1 MAGYDLVSDAI
12 TEFLHKLTHAQA
24 QPHREV
30 ILITGVLALAVILF
44 RPAWHLTRNFI
55 TIAHEGGH
63 ALAAILTGRRL
74 SGIRL
79 HSDTSGLTLSR
90 GKPRGFG
97 MIVTGLAGY
106 TTPPLLGLG
115 AAALLGTGRLT
126 LLLWILLV
134 LLALML
140 IMIRNFFGV
149 VSVVAAIAII
159 IGVSWYAPADVQG
172 AFGYAFVWFFLLGG
186 ARAVFELQQS
196 RFRRQASGSDADQVA
211 HLTHVPA
218 ILWVGFFVVV
228 ALLCLFF
235 GFRWLTGY

>member
-1 MAGYDLVSDAI
+1 M
-12 TEFLHKLTHAQA
+12 
-24 QPHREV
+24 
-30 ILITGVLALAVILF
+30 
-44 RPAWHLTRNFI
+44 RNFI

-63 ALAAILTGRRL
+63 ALAAVLTGRRL

-97 MIVTGLAGY
+97 MIMTGLAGY
-106 TTPPLLGLG
+106 TTPSLIGLAS
-115 AAALLGTGRLT
+115 AAILGTGHLT

-149 VSVVAAIAII
+149 VSVVVAIAII
-159 IGVSWYAPADVQG
+159 VGVSWYSPPDVQG
-172 AFGYAFVWFFLLGG
+172 AFGYAFVWFLLLGG

-196 RFRRQASGSDADQVA
+196 RFRHQAPGSDADQVG
-211 HLTHVPA
+211 HLTHLPA
-218 ILWVGFFVVV
+218 ILWVGFFAAV
-228 ALLCLFF
+228 ALVCLYF